1 MTRSAFPRV
10 AALFFALVALAHA
23 WRAVQE
29 LPVQFGS
36 TAIPVW
42 VSWVAAAATGALSV
56 WGFRTRS

>member
-1 MTRSAFPRV
+1 MSSRAFPRV
-10 AALFFALVALAHA
+10 AATFLALVALAHA
-23 WRAVQE
+23 YRAVQE

-42 VSWVAAAATGALSV
+42 ISWVAVVVTGSLSL